1 MEFEELLLNAKAG
14 DQEALEKLFM
24 MYRPLLLARATVGG
38 KFSEDLFQE
47 LSETFMICID
57 RFQIKDLDETEMR

>member
-38 KFSEDLFQE
+38 QFSEDLFQE

>member
-24 MYRPLLLARATVGG
+24 MYRPLLLARATVGD
-38 KFSEDLFQE
+38 S
-47 LSETFMICID
+47 SRRIC
-57 RFQIKDLDETEMR
+57 FKSFL